1 MRKILAAILILVAA
15 SQCGFAGTKP
25 KSRVGFRGRRVVPTV
40 GKSSYT
46 VRSNIPYAIAGKVKL
61 LLDAYLPTGDGPFP
75 GVLVVHGGAW
85 MSGGKTQL
93 APYAIGL
100 AANGFATFAISYR
113 LAPRY
118 KFPAQIEDCRS
129 AVRWIRKHSAEYHV
143 DPQRLG
149 GVGYSAG
156 GHLVA
161 LLGVTGKKGDPKK
174 GIIDTRLQAVA
185 AGGAPCDFRLLPLRS
200 RLLAFWLGGTRQQF
214 PQRYRTASPA
224 AFVTSAAPPMFFF
237 SGERDRVVPPLSPQL
252 MVKALKSAHVEAEI
266 YIVPNAAHVA
276 TTFNREA
283 LLRGMMFLNKHLK
296 RKSQSDGR

>member
-1 MRKILAAILILVAA
+1 MLAAILTVMAV
-15 SQCGFAGTKP
+15 SRCGFAGSKP
-25 KSRVGFRGRRVVPTV
+25 NSRVGIRHRRSVPVV

-46 VRSNIPYAIAGKVKL
+46 VRSNISYAEAGKVKL
-61 LLDAYLPTGDGPFP
+61 LLDAYLPAGDGPFP

-85 MSGGKTQL
+85 ASGGKTQL
-93 APYAIGL
+93 APYAVGL
-100 AANGFATFAISYR
+100 TANGFAAFAISYR

-129 AVRWIRKHSAEYHV
+129 AVRWIRKHAAGYHV

-174 GIIDTRLQAVA
+174 GTIDTRLQAVV

-200 RLLAFWLGGTRQQF
+200 SLLAFWLGGTRQQV

-237 SGERDRVVPPLSPQL
+237 SGARDRVVPPLSPQL

-266 YIVPNAAHVA
+266 YIVPDSTHLA
-276 TTFNREA
+276 TVFNREA
-283 LLRGMMFLNKHLK
+283 LLRGMTFLNKHLK
-296 RKSQSDGR
+296 IKSQPNGR